1 MHPAVQASI
10 LETCRASFLE
20 TCRATKLP
28 ATEGQHHYHADGA
41 LIHAPPFEGR
51 PQPISGRA
59 TVVAEAANGIIA
71 SECDEPRSNASPG
84 VVSSDCQD
92 ASGSSCKMDGS
103 PAGHHVGLNADA
115 VVTSGGCGSAEHLS
129 SGSSWLDAKAAAKR
143 AWGAIARNTVQQ
155 RQR

>member
-20 TCRATKLP
+20 ACRGTKLP
-28 ATEGQHHYHADGA
+28 ASEGQHHCYADDA
-41 LIHAPPFEGR
+41 PMHAPPVERR
-51 PQPISGRA
+51 PQPITGRA
-59 TVVAEAANGIIA
+59 TVVAEAANGVIA
-71 SECDEPRSNASPG
+71 SECDEPRRDASPG

-92 ASGSSCKMDGS
+92 APGSSCKMDGS
-103 PAGHHVGLNADA
+103 PGGHHVGLNADA